1 MYRFYTQEKKNV
13 CKTNQEQKQN
23 FLALLFP
30 KLQERFR
37 AQVLIHKTIPPP
49 AAFQNLLA
57 LETLFQQWIGNS
69 AGVREVGNLQ
79 NFVSWGLFPADGEII
94 L

>member
-1 MYRFYTQEKKNV
+1 MFVKQTENRN
-13 CKTNQEQKQN
+13 KTSSPS
-23 FLALLFP
+23 FSP

-37 AQVLIHKTIPPP
+37 PQVVIHKTIPPP
-49 AAFQNLLA
+49 AAFQTLLA

-69 AGVREVGNLQ
+69 AGVWEVGNLQ
-79 NFVSWGLFPADGEII
+79 NCVSWGLFPADGEII